1 MVKSIFTGGV
11 SCFNYATTLETFIKS
26 IVQCVGLGMYS
37 ITKTAL
43 LAMVKVLGSELASKG
58 IRVNAI
64 NPGGFETGMLKKVCD
79 NLISLADE
87 K

>member
-1 MVKSIFTGGV
+1 
-11 SCFNYATTLETFIKS
+11 
-26 IVQCVGLGMYS
+26 MYS

-64 NPGGFETGMLKKVCD
+64 NPEGFETDMLKKVCD
-79 NLISLADE
+79 NLIRLADE

>member
-1 MVKSIFTGGV
+1 
-11 SCFNYATTLETFIKS
+11 
-26 IVQCVGLGMYS
+26 MYS

-64 NPGGFETGMLKKVCD
+64 NPGGFETDMLKKVCD